1 MAFAGFSGTAKAAA
15 GPVKSSRIVL
25 ALLLPGMLYLGM
37 FFMIPLA
44 SLLVTSLETPSASG
58 AYGAYDYA
66 FDISSYQRVVTSY
79 FPQIMRS
86 FGYAFLSTVFALVI
100 AYPLAYFIGVRL
112 RPRPLIQKLTLTLVT
127 APFFIS
133 FLLRTIAW
141 KQILSDDSPTL
152 DFLRSIHL
160 LAPNQYFLGTPFA
173 VVWGLTY
180 NFIPFMVLPLYG
192 VLERLD
198 LRLIE
203 AAGDLYASPVS
214 VFRRVTLPLTM
225 PGIISGTLLTFIPI
239 TGDYVNASRD
249 FLGSSSTSMIGNMVQ
264 ADFLQNSDYPAA
276 AALSAVLMA
285 VILLIVVFYVKRTGT
300 EDLL

>member
-1 MAFAGFSGTAKAAA
+1 MAFAGFSGTAKVQGA
-15 GPVKSSRIVL
+15 PVKSSRIVL
-25 ALLLPGMLYLGM
+25 ALLLPGMLYLAM
-37 FFMIPLA
+37 FFMIPLV
-44 SLLVTSLETPSASG
+44 SLLITSLETPAASG

-66 FDISSYQRVVTSY
+66 LDFSSYQRVVTSY

-86 FGYAFLSTVFALVI
+86 FGYAFLATVFALVI

-112 RPRPLIQKLTLTLVT
+112 RSRPLIQKLTLTLVT

-152 DFLRSIHL
+152 NFLRSIHL
-160 LAPNQYFLGTPFA
+160 LAPDQYFLGTPFA

-214 VFRRVTLPLTM
+214 VFRRITLPLTM

-249 FLGSSSTSMIGNMVQ
+249 FLGSSSTSMIGNMVE

-276 AALSAVLMA
+276 SALSAVLMA